1 MWLSM
6 RRVVIAVVVLGACLS
21 LAGCAHSN
29 QVAYAKPLP
38 WPLPDPTKASGM
50 KPPQQHV
57 RRSSKPTKVS
67 SVKIPSPPVRKVPNP
82 IKVSSLKPPPL
93 PLRKPSQ
100 AQSPTP
106 PSPNASVSPHG
117 TADEV
122 RHDAEA
128 SFKAAQAKAKLSGVH
143 TLTQKDIDGLSLEQI
158 KQLRGY

>member
-6 RRVVIAVVVLGACLS
+6 RRVVIAVLVLSACLS

-29 QVAYAKPLP
+29 QVAYAKPLS
-38 WPLPDPTKASGM
+38 WPLPDPTKASRM

-57 RRSSKPTKVS
+57 RRSSKPTKDS
-67 SVKIPSPPVRKVPNP
+67 LVKMPSPPVRKVPNP

-93 PLRKPSQ
+93 PLRKASQ

-106 PSPNASVSPHG
+106 SSPNASVPPHG

-122 RHDAEA
+122 RHDADDRIQGG
-128 SFKAAQAKAKLSGVH
+128 SSKSKAQRGPHAHPKRHRRSKPRTDQAA
-143 TLTQKDIDGLSLEQI
+143 
-158 KQLRGY
+158 

>member
-1 MWLSM
+1 M
-6 RRVVIAVVVLGACLS
+6 RRVVIAVLVLSACLS

-29 QVAYAKPLP
+29 QVAYAKPLS
-38 WPLPDPTKASGM
+38 WPLPDPTKASRM

-57 RRSSKPTKVS
+57 RRSSKPTKDS
-67 SVKIPSPPVRKVPNP
+67 LVKMPSPPVRKVPNP

-93 PLRKPSQ
+93 PLRKASQ

-106 PSPNASVSPHG
+106 SSPNASVPPHG

-122 RHDAEA
+122 RHDADDRFRRLKQKQ
-128 SFKAAQAKAKLSGVH
+128 SSVGPP
-143 TLTQKDIDGLSLEQI
+143 LTQKDIDGLSLEQI

>member
-38 WPLPDPTKASGM
+38 LPLPEPTKASGM
-50 KPPQQHV
+50 KPPQQQV
-57 RRSSKPTKVS
+57 RRSSEPTKVS
-67 SVKIPSPPVRKVPNP
+67 LVKMPSPPVGKVPNP
-82 IKVSSLKPPPL
+82 INLSSLKPPPL

-100 AQSPTP
+100 AKSPTP
-106 PSPNASVSPHG
+106 PSPNASVPPHG

-143 TLTQKDIDGLSLEQI
+143 TLTQKDIEGLSLEQI

>member
-6 RRVVIAVVVLGACLS
+6 RRVVIAVVISGACLS

-38 WPLPDPTKASGM
+38 WPPTKASGM

-67 SVKIPSPPVRKVPNP
+67 SVKLPSPPVGKVPNP

-93 PLRKPSQ
+93 PPRKP
-100 AQSPTP
+100 QSPMHPRSLVKPMRAGERWRPSSRRPKQKQSLAESTP
-106 PSPNASVSPHG
+106 SLRRTSM
-117 TADEV
+117 
-122 RHDAEA
+122 
-128 SFKAAQAKAKLSGVH
+128 
-143 TLTQKDIDGLSLEQI
+143 GLSLEQI
-158 KQLRGY
+158 KELRGY

>member
-29 QVAYAKPLP
+29 PVAYAKPLP
-38 WPLPDPTKASGM
+38 WPSTKASGM

-67 SVKIPSPPVRKVPNP
+67 SVKMPSPPVRKVPNP

>member
-1 MWLSM
+1 M
-6 RRVVIAVVVLGACLS
+6 
-21 LAGCAHSN
+21 
-29 QVAYAKPLP
+29 
-38 WPLPDPTKASGM
+38 
-50 KPPQQHV
+50 
-57 RRSSKPTKVS
+57 
-67 SVKIPSPPVRKVPNP
+67 PSPPVRKVPNP

-117 TADEV
+117 TSDEV

-158 KQLRGY
+158 ERLTSCLGHLIRDKPEEFGLYIYNVLVNTGN

>member
-1 MWLSM
+1 
-6 RRVVIAVVVLGACLS
+6 
-21 LAGCAHSN
+21 
-29 QVAYAKPLP
+29 
-38 WPLPDPTKASGM
+38 M

-100 AQSPTP
+100 AQSQTP

>member
-6 RRVVIAVVVLGACLS
+6 RRIVIAILVLGACLS

-29 QVAYAKPLP
+29 QVAYAKPVP
-38 WPLPDPTKASGM
+38 WRLPDPTKASGM

-57 RRSSKPTKVS
+57 SRSSKPTKVS
-67 SVKIPSPPVRKVPNP
+67 SVKMPSPPSRKVPNP
-82 IKVSSLKPPPL
+82 IKVSSLKPSPL

-100 AQSPTP
+100 AQSPIP
-106 PSPNASVSPHG
+106 SSPNASVPPHG

-122 RHDAEA
+122 RHDADDR
-128 SFKAAQAKAKLSGVH
+128 FKAAQAKAKLSGVH